1 MEEISIVCMEKDGRY
16 LMMRRSSTDASYPLW
31 WSFPGGHVDPSETPE
46 QAGCRE
52 VREESGLRVSPECL
66 SFIVRMQKNGKMLFF
81 YFADVF
87 QGRVKLGDGEHDR
100 YCWIA
105 PYEVDCYKTFNS
117 CKIIIDM
124 IENGG
129 KKLLVSPCN

>member
-1 MEEISIVCMEKDGRY
+1 MKEVSIVCIEKNGRY
-16 LMMRRSSTDASYPLW
+16 LLMRRSSTDHSYPLW
-31 WSFPGGHVDPSETPE
+31 WSFPGGHVDPGETAE
-46 QAGCRE
+46 EGAVRE
-52 VREESGLRVSPECL
+52 VREESGLLVSPECL
-66 SFIVRMQKNGKMLFF
+66 SFIAQREKKSKLLNF

-105 PYEVDCYKTFNS
+105 PYEIDCYKTFS
-117 CKIIIDM
+117 MCKIIIDM

-129 KKLLVSPCN
+129 KTLLKSPCN